1 MNMHDVIS
9 CPNCRHEIDL
19 NKAVKNQLSSE
30 VNIEYKE
37 RYKQKDIDLAIK
49 ADKNA
54 QDAARN
60 EQKAIEIAKQQE
72 DFNAKVRDKEQEASD
87 FDKQI
92 EKRALEMVNAK
103 TIVIAKEEKEKAEAI
118 YAPEMTKAS
127 NTENENIELRQKV
140 NALEQSQKNNDQ
152 KNDQKV
158 DEALAKQQ
166 EKHNQ
171 DREFDKIERDKVL
184 TKAKEQLQKGYVQV
198 NQGSSQAQG
207 SAGETSVKNRL
218 ESLYPFD
225 KVTQTKNG
233 ADLLQE
239 ISSDGVNNCGMIYF
253 EIKRT
258 TRYEKKWL
266 PKLKSDGR
274 EKKANVLMLISETLP
289 PGMTKPEKK
298 DGVWICSFNDYQ
310 HIAKIHRDNLIEA
323 NKLNQA
329 NENSVSGSMLT
340 YNFVNSDD
348 YERHVETMF
357 DGLSQTHI
365 EIESEKKFFNR
376 AWAKRIAT
384 SELIMKSLSSIDGTF
399 KAYSNNSKSE
409 VESLEMAEIGI
420 NE

>member
-1 MNMHDVIS
+1 MHDHDNHLK
-9 CPNCRHEIDL
+9 CPFC
-19 NKAVKNQLSSE
+19 KNE
-30 VNIEYKE
+30 VNIKKALLNEYSPEVHSAYKE
-37 RYKQKDIDLAIK
+37 RFKGKEEEFYKTAAIQTQREEELNK
-49 ADKNA
+49 REESLRSKEN
-54 QDAARN
+54 N
-60 EQKAIEIAKQQE
+60 KKQE
-72 DFNAKVRDKEQEASD
+72 DIELDKL
-87 FDKQI
+87 I
-92 EKRALEMVNAK
+92 EKSAQEKLNAEISK
-103 TIVIAKEEKEKAEAI
+103 ITKEEKEKADAI
-118 YAPEMTKAS
+118 YAPEMIKAADT
-127 NTENENIELRQKV
+127 NTENIELRQKI
-140 NALEQSQKNNDQ
+140 NSYEQSQKNTDQ
-152 KNDQKV
+152 IV
-158 DEALAKQQ
+158 AEALAKQE
-166 EKHNQ
+166 EKHIQ
-171 DREFDKIERDKVL
+171 DREFDKIESDKVL
-184 TKAKEQLQKGYVQV
+184 AKAKEHLQKGYVQV

-258 TRYEKKWL
+258 QSFDKKWI
-266 PKLKSDGR
+266 PKLKSDMR
-274 EKKANVLMLISETLP
+274 EVKANIGIVVSETLP

-310 HIAKIHRDNLIEA
+310 HIAKIHRDNLIDA

-348 YERHVETMF
+348 YERHVETMY

-376 AWAKRIAT
+376 AWAKRLAT

-399 KAYSNNSKSE
+399 KAYSNNSKIE
-409 VESLEMAEIGI
+409 VESLEIEEIEI